1 MYLKIKDNRI
11 TNEISV
17 MNFKN
22 ILLSSDQ
29 HIDLQPST
37 CIVRSSGCDLKKLNQ
52 LVLWFLICLISV
64 LLQILFNLSK
74 SKQTLIEQET
84 LNLFD

>member
-37 CIVRSSGCDLKKLNQ
+37 CIVRSSGCDLKKTKSVGIVVFNMSY
-52 LVLWFLICLISV
+52 FCFTSNLI
-64 LLQILFNLSK
+64 
-74 SKQTLIEQET
+74 
-84 LNLFD
+84 